1 MIEASGAA
9 PAPVAPARV
18 GALAP
23 LTVPAF
29 RALWIAALISN
40 IGSWMQTVGAQW
52 FLVEQHG
59 SPLLIALVQTASA
72 APVLLL
78 GIPAGVIGELLNR
91 RTLLIWVQATQV
103 AIGGVLVVL
112 TMTGEMSPYL
122 LLALTLA
129 LGAASAVQ
137 LPAYGA
143 ISAEIVPTP
152 FIPNA
157 ASLSSI
163 SVNVARAIGP
173 AIAGALVSL
182 LGVAFVFA
190 LNAASFAVF
199 LVVLLAW
206 RGYRP
211 LPHGFEPFLD
221 ATRAGVRYVRNAGII
236 RALYLRLGLFIV
248 PASALYALLPLL
260 ATQRLGLDATGYG
273 VLLAGV
279 GAGSIVGAFTMPRVR
294 DAIGVNRTVLV
305 CTLVFGAGMV
315 GTALSPWPVLS
326 VVILAVGGAG
336 WIGVIATL
344 NGAVQSFLPS
354 WVRTR
359 GLSIYQMVLFGS
371 TAAGSALAGAIAGWT
386 GSALACLGA
395 GVVVV
400 LVALSQLALP
410 LAGTAHIPRGRG
422 ELPLPQL
429 SSDGDIDENA
439 QTLVLVRY
447 RVDDENRSEFLAR
460 IALVE
465 HSRRRTGARS
475 WTLYADREQPGMFV
489 EAFDVG
495 SWREHLSQHAERLT
509 GYDEQVIQAAQML
522 AVSVDTEHLIATGR
536 APHPARD

>member
-1 MIEASGAA
+1 MIEASD
-9 PAPVAPARV
+9 PATVPAAPARV
-18 GALAP
+18 GTLAP

-78 GIPAGVIGELLNR
+78 GVPAGVIGELLNR

-103 AIGGVLVVL
+103 VIGGVLVVL
-112 TMTGEMSPYL
+112 TVTGEMSPYL
-122 LLALTLA
+122 LLALTLL

-143 ISAEIVPTP
+143 IAAEIVPTP

-260 ATQRLGLDATGYG
+260 ATDRLGLDATGYG

-279 GAGSIVGAFTMPRVR
+279 GAGSIVGAFTMPRLR
-294 DAIGVNRTVLV
+294 DAIGVNRTVLL
-305 CTLVFGAGMV
+305 CALVFGASMV
-315 GTALSPWPVLS
+315 GTALSTWAALS

-371 TAAGSALAGAIAGWT
+371 TAAGSALAGAVAGWS
-386 GSALACLGA
+386 GSVLACLGA

-410 LAGTAHIPRGRG
+410 LAATAHIARGRG

-429 SSDGDIDENA
+429 ESDADIDENA

-447 RVDDENRSEFLAR
+447 QIDEGNRSEFLTR
-460 IALVE
+460 MQLVE

-475 WTLYADREQPGMFV
+475 WTLYAEREQPGVLV
-489 EAFDVG
+489 EVFDVG

-509 GYDEQVIQAAQML
+509 GYDQQVIHDAQIL
-522 AVSVDTEHLIATGR
+522 AVSVETAHLIATGPAPRTAR
-536 APHPARD
+536 A

>member
-1 MIEASGAA
+1 MIEASDPATVPAA
-9 PAPVAPARV
+9 LARV

-103 AIGGVLVVL
+103 VIGGVLVVL

-122 LLALTLA
+122 LLALTLV

-163 SVNVARAIGP
+163 SVNVARALGP

-260 ATQRLGLDATGYG
+260 ATERLGLDATGYG

-279 GAGSIVGAFTMPRVR
+279 GAGSIVGAFTMPRLR
-294 DAIGVNRTVLV
+294 DAIGVNRTVLLCAV
-305 CTLVFGAGMV
+305 VFGASMV
-315 GTALSPWPVLS
+315 GTALSPWAAVS
-326 VVILAVGGAG
+326 VIILAVGGAG

-371 TAAGSALAGAIAGWT
+371 TAAGSALAGLVAGWT
-386 GSALACLGA
+386 GSVAACLGA

-410 LAGTAHIPRGRG
+410 LAPTTHIARGRG

-429 SSDGDIDENA
+429 ESDIDIDENA

-447 RVDDENRSEFLAR
+447 QVDDGSRSEFLTR
-460 IALVE
+460 MQLVE

-475 WTLYADREQPGMFV
+475 WTLYAEREQPGVLV
-489 EAFDVG
+489 EVFDVG

-509 GYDEQVIQAAQML
+509 GYDQQVIHDAQTL
-522 AVSVDTEHLIATGR
+522 AVSVDTEHLIATDPTPR
-536 APHPARD
+536 STRS

>member
-1 MIEASGAA
+1 MIDASNPAA
-9 PAPVAPARV
+9 PAAPVRV

-29 RALWIAALISN
+29 RALWIAALVSN

-52 FLVEQHG
+52 FLVEQHS

-103 AIGGVLVVL
+103 VIGGVLVVL
-112 TMTGEMSPYL
+112 TATGEMSPYL
-122 LLALTLA
+122 LLALTLV

-152 FIPNA
+152 FIANA

-163 SVNVARAIGP
+163 SVNLARAVGP

-211 LPHGFEPFLD
+211 QPHGFEPFAD
-221 ATRAGVRYVRNAGII
+221 ATRAGVRYVRHAGII
-236 RALYLRLGLFIV
+236 RALYLRLGLFVV

-260 ATQRLGLDATGYG
+260 ATERLGLDATGYG

-279 GAGSIVGAFTMPRVR
+279 GAGSIVGAFTIPRLR
-294 DAIGVNRTVLV
+294 DAIGVNRTVLL
-305 CTLVFGAGMV
+305 CALVFGASMV
-315 GTALSPWPVLS
+315 GTALSPWAALS

-371 TAAGSALAGAIAGWT
+371 TAAGSALAGAVAGWS
-386 GSALACLGA
+386 GSVVACLGA
-395 GVVVV
+395 GAIVV
-400 LVALSQLALP
+400 LVALTQLALP
-410 LAGTAHIPRGRG
+410 LAATAHLARGRS
-422 ELPLPQL
+422 ELPLPVL
-429 SSDGDIDENA
+429 PTDAEIDENA

-447 RVDDENRSEFLAR
+447 RVDEGSRTEFLSR
-460 IALVE
+460 MALVE
-465 HSRRRTGARS
+465 HSRRRTGART
-475 WTLYADREQPGMFV
+475 WALYADREQPGVLV

-495 SWREHLSQHAERLT
+495 SWREHLSQHSERLT
-509 GYDEQVIQAAQML
+509 GYDQQVIHDAQML
-522 AVSVDTEHLIATGR
+522 ALSVDTEHLLETGIAPGT
-536 APHPARD
+536 APRS